1 MSAVLDA
8 LQKKFGTAI
17 LATDSRFGDDVVEI
31 GPDKLVELATW
42 LKTDPAMAFDCPV
55 FVTCTDRLGFPV
67 PPDEVSKFK
76 FSAADDRGP
85 NPAREASL
93 GPKEV
98 LHDHAAAD
106 NIRPDDVVDEDDRGP
121 NPAREAS
128 LGPKEVLHD
137 HAAEPRF
144 EVLYQLR
151 SIRRR
156 HGLRIKIRLRSD
168 KLEVPSLAALWPAF
182 DWQER
187 ETWDM
192 YGVVFKGH
200 PDLRRIYLY
209 EQFVGYPLRKDYPKE
224 KRQPLVRREWTDEVT
239 AFHGDETKGGARG

>member
-76 FSAADDRGP
+76 FSAA
-85 NPAREASL
+85 
-93 GPKEV
+93 
-98 LHDHAAAD
+98 
-106 NIRPDDVVDEDDRGP
+106 DDRGP

>member
-8 LQKKFGTAI
+8 LQKKFGAAI

-31 GPDKLVELATW
+31 GPEKLVEIATW

-76 FSAADDRGP
+76 FSASDADDIAP
-85 NPAREASL
+85 E
-93 GPKEV
+93 
-98 LHDHAAAD
+98 
-106 NIRPDDVVDEDDRGP
+106 DVTDED
-121 NPAREAS
+121 
-128 LGPKEVLHD
+128 
-137 HAAEPRF
+137 EPRF

-156 HGLRIKIRLRSD
+156 HGLRIKIKLRSD
-168 KLEVPSLAALWPAF
+168 KLEVPSLASLWPAF

-192 YGVVFKGH
+192 YGVVFTGH

>member
-31 GPDKLVELATW
+31 GPDKLVEIATW

-106 NIRPDDVVDEDDRGP
+106 NIDPEDVTDED
-121 NPAREAS
+121 
-128 LGPKEVLHD
+128 
-137 HAAEPRF
+137 EPRF